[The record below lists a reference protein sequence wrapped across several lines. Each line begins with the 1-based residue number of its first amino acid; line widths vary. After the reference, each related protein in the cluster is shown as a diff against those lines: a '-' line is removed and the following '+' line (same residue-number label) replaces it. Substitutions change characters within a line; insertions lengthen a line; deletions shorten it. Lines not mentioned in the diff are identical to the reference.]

1 MSRKD
6 ERKKKDAGKR
16 QRILTYVC
24 AALIALVVLLSAY
37 IAFSLRESQRA
48 QEQGEAYRELYYA
61 SPQAQ
66 TETPASPSPTPLP
79 TATRAA
85 PFRRWKWW
93 CSTAR
98 WTKTASP

>member
-48 QEQGEAYRELYYA
+48 QEQGEAYRELY
-61 SPQAQ
+61 
-66 TETPASPSPTPLP
+66 
-79 TATRAA
+79 
-85 PFRRWKWW
+85 
-93 CSTAR
+93 
-98 WTKTASP
+98 

>member
-48 QEQGEAYRELYYA
+48 QEQGEAYREL
-61 SPQAQ
+61 PRRRRKRKRWLRLRQRLCQ
-66 TETPASPSPTPLP
+66 RRRLRRLP
-79 TATRAA
+79 RQRKCLLA
-85 PFRRWKWW
+85 
-93 CSTAR
+93 
-98 WTKTASP
+98 